1 MPEDQ
6 STRDRV
12 RALVREV
19 LAHALPEDEAGDAAA
34 EQRTTPQ
41 RADEPRSAAPP
52 DAARDSTASTRAA
65 PHTPAHSSSINVTT
79 PERARAVAVA
89 PEPARAGDA
98 DAVARDESSKS
109 VITEAD
115 VRDLPE
121 GARLRVAETAR
132 LTPLAADI
140 VRERRI
146 ELVRRTPRRGS
157 RAHKTIAVGADH
169 GGYRMK
175 EELKAL
181 LAELGHQARD
191 FGTHSTD
198 AVDYPDFAHA
208 VARAVSEGAAD
219 LGVVIDGAGVGSA
232 MTANKVPGVRAA
244 ACYSEKVA
252 RNSRE
257 HNDANVLTLGSGVI
271 TSEEMRAI
279 VTVWLSTEITEDR
292 HKKRVAKI
300 DAVERQYR

>member
-19 LAHALPEDEAGDAAA
+19 LAQALPEGEAEDAGS
-34 EQRTTPQ
+34 ELPPPGRE
-41 RADEPRSAAPP
+41 RAPS
-52 DAARDSTASTRAA
+52 SS
-65 PHTPAHSSSINVTT
+65 TPAATAHGSSINVTT

-89 PEPARAGDA
+89 PEPVRATEA
-98 DAVARDESSKS
+98 ETAARDESSKS
-109 VITEAD
+109 IITEAD

-121 GARLRVAETAR
+121 GSRLRVAEGAR

-146 ELVRRTPRRGS
+146 ELVRRQSRRGS
-157 RAHKTIAVGADH
+157 RAHKAVAVGADH
-169 GGYRMK
+169 GGYKMK
-175 EELKAL
+175 EELKTL
-181 LAELGHQARD
+181 LAELGHQVRD
-191 FGTHSTD
+191 FGTDSTD

-219 LGVVIDGAGVGSA
+219 LGIVIDGAGVGSA

-257 HNDANVLTLGSGVI
+257 HNDANVLTLGSATI

-279 VTVWLSTEITEDR
+279 VSVWLSTEISEDR

-300 DAVERQYR
+300 EAVERQYRT